1 MPHIIGIMG
10 NLGAG
15 KTTMASMMAWLWKQS
30 IESRGGSVKMFAN
43 YDLYGAERMRVAEDW
58 FKVAEA
64 HGSICV
70 WDEAHR
76 SFNSRTALKSDNI
89 IATDI
94 LTFARKMASIQIFA
108 TPSVQRLDNRIREM
122 LEVLLHVRPAGNKGM
137 HIDYY
142 DHQADGFGRLGKLIH
157 TRFLSSGKVKQIH
170 KLNLFDSH
178 SFVSGFPLPKS
189 ERAAAVFMD
198 ELEQVHDEA
207 RRKKKNEYRTRASS
221 IEGPAA
227 PAVPQPVNAPGE
239 IYEAI
244 SGI

>member
-10 NLGAG
+10 NLGVG
-15 KTTMASMMAWLWKQS
+15 KTTMASMMAWLYKGA
-30 IESRGGSVKMFAN
+30 IEGRGGSIKLFAN
-43 YDLYGAERMRVAEDW
+43 YELEGAERMKVAEDW

-76 SFNSRTALKSDNI
+76 SFNSRTALKMDNI

-108 TPSVQRLDNRIREM
+108 TPSVARLDNRVREM
-122 LEVLLHVRPAGNKGM
+122 LEVLIHIRPAGNKGM

-142 DHQADGFGRLGKLIH
+142 DFQADGFGRLGKLIH
-157 TRFLSSGKVKQIH
+157 TRFLSSAKVNQIH

-178 SFVSGFPLPKS
+178 SFVGGFPLPKT
-189 ERAAAVFMD
+189 ERAAAKFMD
-198 ELEQVHDEA
+198 ALEEAHDKARGKLRDNHTEGYIEERSAASIIQFPGDPSSKVH
-207 RRKKKNEYRTRASS
+207 
-221 IEGPAA
+221 
-227 PAVPQPVNAPGE
+227 
-239 IYEAI
+239 
-244 SGI
+244 

>member
-15 KTTMASMMAWLWKQS
+15 KTTIASMMAWLYKNT
-30 IESRGGSVKMFAN
+30 IEARGGSIKLFAN
-43 YDLYGAERMRVAEDW
+43 YELYGAERMKVAEDW
-58 FKVAEA
+58 FKVAAA

-76 SFNSRTALKSDNI
+76 SFNSRTALKMDNI

-108 TPSVQRLDNRIREM
+108 TPSVARLDNRVREM
-122 LEVLLHVRPAGNKGM
+122 LEVLIHVRPAGNKGM

-142 DHQADGFGRLGKLIH
+142 DFQADGYGRLGKLIH
-157 TRFLSSGKVKQIH
+157 TRFLSSAKVSQIH

-178 SFVSGFPLPKS
+178 SFVGGFPLPKT
-189 ERAAAVFMD
+189 ERAAAKFMD
-198 ELEQVHDEA
+198 QLEAEHDKA
-207 RRKKKNEYRTRASS
+207 RGKLRDNRTERS
-221 IEGPAA
+221 IEEGPAA
-227 PAVPQPVNAPGE
+227 L
-239 IYEAI
+239 AI
-244 SGI
+244 